1 MVNYNDIA
9 KLAKVSSTTVSH
21 VINKTRVVLPET
33 EKRVVDAMGELNYQP
48 NLLARGLA
56 TGKTHT
62 IGLVISDIRNPFY
75 PELVQGVEELAVK
88 NNYTIFLC
96 NTDYDIEKGLKSIG
110 VLIRK
115 KIDGIIVTSSQADD
129 LLIGELINSKIPVVL
144 VNWGKRNI
152 NVDSICVD
160 YKVGITEA
168 VEYLVSLNHK
178 KIYFISGSRTLKTAK
193 IRIDNFIEAIG
204 KSGRVDLSHR
214 IIEGNHKIDGG
225 FEAAK
230 GILKEGEL
238 PTAVVCSNDL
248 TAIGAMKAFGVAGI
262 KIPEDISVIGLDNIM
277 LTKIVSPALTT
288 IGLERYKIGRTAMEF
303 LLRRIK
309 DKNLPKQTSI
319 FKTKLIVRKSTS
331 EAGK

>member
-21 VINKTRVVLPET
+21 VINETRIVLPGT
-33 EKRVVDAMGELNYQP
+33 KKRVVDAMRKLNYQP

-75 PELVQGVEELAVK
+75 PEVIQGVEELAVK
-88 NNYTIFLC
+88 NNYNIFLC
-96 NTDYDIEKGLKSIG
+96 NTNYDIEKGLKSIQA
-110 VLIRK
+110 LISK
-115 KIDGIIVTSSQADD
+115 KIDGMILTSSQADD
-129 LLIGELINSKIPVVL
+129 LLIEKLINSKIPVVF
-144 VNWGKRNI
+144 VNLCKI
-152 NVDSICVD
+152 NVNVDCICID
-160 YKVGITEA
+160 YKVGIIEA
-168 VEYLVSLNHK
+168 VKYLVSLNHK
-178 KIYFISGSRTLKTAK
+178 KIYFISGPRNLKTAK
-193 IRIDNFIEAIG
+193 IRINNFIEAVE
-204 KSGRVDLSHR
+204 KSDRVDLSHR

-230 GILKEGEL
+230 GILKEEEL

-262 KIPEDISVIGLDNIM
+262 KVPEDISVIGLDNIM

-288 IGLERYKIGRTAMEF
+288 IGLERYKIGRKAMEF

-309 DKNLPKQTSI
+309 DKNLPKQTGI
-319 FKTKLIVRKSTS
+319 FKTKLILRKSTS
-331 EAGK
+331 KAGG

>member
-21 VINKTRVVLPET
+21 VINETRLVLPET
-33 EKRVVDAMGELNYQP
+33 KKRVVDAMRDLNYQP

-62 IGLVISDIRNPFY
+62 IGLVITDIRNPFY
-75 PELVQGVEELAVK
+75 PELIQGVEELAVK
-88 NNYTIFLC
+88 NNYNIFLC
-96 NTDYDIEKGLKSIG
+96 NTNYDIEKGLKSIWA
-110 VLIRK
+110 LIRK

-129 LLIGELINSKIPVVL
+129 LLIGELISSKIPVVF
-144 VNWGKRNI
+144 VNWGKRNVNI
-152 NVDSICVD
+152 DCICVD

-178 KIYFISGSRTLKTAK
+178 KIYFISGPITLKTAK
-193 IRIDNFIEAIG
+193 IRIDNFVEAIK

-214 IIEGNHKIDGG
+214 TIEGNHKIDGG

-230 GILKEGEL
+230 EILKEKRL

-288 IGLERYKIGRTAMEF
+288 IGLERYKIGRMAMEF
-303 LLRRIK
+303 LLKRIK
-309 DKNLPKQTSI
+309 DKNLPRQTCI
-319 FKTKLIVRKSTS
+319 FKTKLIVRKSTA

>member
-21 VINKTRVVLPET
+21 VINETRLVLPET
-33 EKRVVDAMGELNYQP
+33 KKRVADAMRELNYQH

-88 NNYTIFLC
+88 NNYNIFLC
-96 NTDYDIEKGLKSIG
+96 NTDYDIEKGLKSIWA
-110 VLIRK
+110 LISK

-129 LLIGELINSKIPVVL
+129 LLIEKLVNSKIPVVF

-152 NVDSICVD
+152 NVDCICVD
-160 YKVGITEA
+160 YKVGMAEA
-168 VEYLVSLNHK
+168 VEHLVSLNHK
-178 KIYFISGSRTLKTAK
+178 KIYFISGPGNLKTAK

-214 IIEGNHKIDGG
+214 IIAGNHKIDGG
-225 FEAAK
+225 FEAVK

-288 IGLERYKIGRTAMEF
+288 IGLERYKIGRKAMEF
-303 LLRRIK
+303 LLGRIK
-309 DKNLPKQTSI
+309 DKNLPKQTGI
-319 FKTKLIVRKSTS
+319 FKTKLIIRKSTS